1 MNVPFRRPKQL
12 LAGMSLALA
21 LTAEPSCGQSAQPNP
36 PTSPVPPTLTVR
48 PPMVMGGI
56 TATRDGIVFS
66 FAGDLWQVDRKGGE
80 AKRLTDLPGDED
92 NPAFSP
98 DGKWLAFS
106 RSFGGDA
113 DVWVMPA
120 AGGPGGQP
128 RRLTWHP
135 KDDRVRGWT
144 PDSRKVLFTTTRD
157 GDGVSRLYTMALDG
171 VVPEP
176 LPFPEGRQGAFSPDG
191 SRLAFVPYGVT
202 WNTWRHYRGGNTNP
216 IWLARLDGAKAGN
229 NVEKRPALASPD
241 ANNRFPIWMGGTLY
255 FVSDR
260 TGTPNLFSHDVSG
273 GASGRAE
280 QLTRFPKH
288 GILAA
293 AGAPDA
299 VVFVAGGAIHLW
311 DPAKRE
317 DRTVDVRLS
326 LPATERATHAV
337 PALKLLDQAVPVP
350 GGDRLIVTT
359 RGEVLSVDA
368 KTGQAE
374 NLTRTSGAAERS
386 AVPSPDGTRIA
397 WFSDASGEYELH
409 VKPMAGGEVRRIAV
423 EDHPSFYR
431 ELTWSPDG
439 RRIAFSDKRLS
450 LWVADLE
457 TGKAK
462 KIATSPHIGQGVFIP
477 SWSPDGRW
485 LAYSQALANRVRTI
499 FLLDTRDGRSH
510 QVTDGR
516 VQADLPAFDRSGR
529 YLFFSTS
536 ANARTASAE
545 DLGWGVMS
553 SALARP
559 LVSSRLNALVLRK
572 SDPPPFLWAGGA
584 GQPHPGA
591 KWEPAAGSVEI
602 DLEGMERR
610 IVPLSAG
617 ARDLVGLA
625 AGPSGVLF
633 AQVQEWPAAPGE
645 DDPTLVLYRYTL
657 SKGVEPEKIAADA
670 RDFALSADGGTLVYR
685 TGEPN
690 QSSLTLMPAA
700 GPADPDRKP
709 LDLAGLTLEI
719 DPVAEWQQM
728 YREIWRLA
736 RDWFYDPGHHGQDLG
751 DLERHFAAYLPA
763 VTRRADLNVLFREML
778 SYLSISHLVVAGGDV
793 PPPAAKPEQIGLLGA
808 DFDVDRGRYR
818 ITRIYRSGHPSSSN
832 PLVRAPLDQPGVDV
846 REGDYL
852 LAVGGEDVR
861 AGRNLYSYLVGK
873 AGKPVE
879 IKVAADPEAPE
890 GTEVRTATVV
900 PLPGENT
907 LRRMDWAERN
917 RRRVEELSGGKIAY
931 VYLPNHGFGGY
942 EELLRGLLG
951 NLDAEGVVIDQRWSP
966 GGVVFDSVIELLQRK
981 PLYAYAWRE
990 GNDLPMPTNFTQG
1003 PKALIVN
1010 YQNGSAAETFALMWK
1025 LAGLGPIVGTRTYGG
1040 GIGGALFS
1048 PGLIDGGEVTIPNRA
1063 SYDPNGTWGIENGGV
1078 HPDVEVEWDAESFRA
1093 GRDPQLEAAIQAVM
1107 AEIPKAKRWAPKK
1120 PAYPKYP

>member
-1 MNVPFRRPKQL
+1 MNAKKL
-12 LAGMSLALA
+12 LAGLTLALA
-21 LTAEPSCGQSAQPNP
+21 LTAEPSRGQSSQPAPSHP
-36 PTSPVPPTLTVR
+36 PVITVR
-48 PPMVMGGI
+48 PPMMMGAVA
-56 TATRDGIVFS
+56 ATRDQIVFT
-66 FAGDLWQVDRKGGE
+66 FAGDLWRVGREGGE
-80 AKRLTDLPGDED
+80 AKRFTDFPGDED
-92 NPAFSP
+92 APAFSP

-106 RSFGGDA
+106 RAFGGDA

-120 AGGPGGQP
+120 AGGEP

-144 PDSRKVLFTTTRD
+144 PDGREVLFTTNRD
-157 GDGVSRLYTMALDG
+157 GDGVSRLYTIALDG
-171 VVPEP
+171 VLPEP

-216 IWLARLDGAKAGN
+216 IWLARLDGG
-229 NVEKRPALASPD
+229 NVEKRPALVGPD
-241 ANNRFPIWMGGTLY
+241 ANNRFPMWMGGTLY

-260 TGTPNLFSHDVSG
+260 TGTPNLFSHDL
-273 GASGRAE
+273 ASGKTE

-288 GILAA
+288 GVLAA
-293 AGAPDA
+293 SGAPDA

-317 DRTVDVRLS
+317 DRTVDVHLS
-326 LPATERATHAV
+326 LPAPERAARSV
-337 PALKLLDQAVPVP
+337 PALKSLDQAVPVP
-350 GGDRLIVTT
+350 GGNRLIVTA

-374 NLTRTSGAAERS
+374 NLTRTSGVAERS

-409 VKPMAGGEVRRIAV
+409 VRPVAGNGEVRRIAV
-423 EDHPSFYR
+423 EDRPSFYR
-431 ELTWSPDG
+431 ELAWSPDG
-439 RRIAFSDKRLS
+439 RRLAFSDKRLS
-450 LWVADLE
+450 LWVADVE
-457 TGKAK
+457 AGTAK
-462 KIATSPHIGQGVFIP
+462 KIATSSHIGQGGFIP

-485 LAYSQALANRVRTI
+485 LAYSQALPNRVRTI
-499 FLLDTRDGRSH
+499 FLHDTRDGRGH
-510 QVTDGR
+510 AVTDGR

-529 YLFFSTS
+529 YLFFTTS

-553 SALARP
+553 SILARP
-559 LVSSRLNALVLRK
+559 LVTSRLNVLVLRE
-572 SDPPPFLWAGGA
+572 SGPPPILLAGGA

-591 KWEPAAGSVEI
+591 KWEPAAGPVEI

-610 IVPLSAG
+610 IVPFSVG
-617 ARDLVGLA
+617 ARDFVGLA
-625 AGPSGVLF
+625 AGPPGVLF

-657 SKGVEPEKIAADA
+657 SKGVEPEKIASDVI
-670 RDFALSADGGTLVYR
+670 DFTPSADGGTLVYR

-690 QSSLTLMPAA
+690 RSSLTLMPAA
-700 GPADPDRKP
+700 GSADPERKP
-709 LDLAGLTLEI
+709 LDLAGLTIEV
-719 DPVAEWQQM
+719 DPAAEWQQM
-728 YREIWRLA
+728 YRELWRLA

-751 DLERHFAAYLPA
+751 DLERHFAAYLPG

-793 PPPAAKPEQIGLLGA
+793 PPPAAQPERTGLLGA
-808 DFDVDRGRYR
+808 DFGVDRGRYR
-818 ITRIYRSGHPSSSN
+818 IERIYRSGHPSSSN
-832 PLVRAPLDQPGVDV
+832 ALVRAPLDQPGVDA

-852 LAVGGEDVR
+852 LAVDGEEVR
-861 AGRNLYSYLVGK
+861 AERNLYSYLVGK

-879 IKVAADPEAPE
+879 IKVATSPE
-890 GTEVRTATVV
+890 GGDVRTATVV

-917 RRRVEELSGGKIAY
+917 RRRVEEISAARLAY

-951 NLDAEGVVIDQRWSP
+951 NLDADGVIVDQRWSP

-1003 PKALIVN
+1003 PKALIIN

-1025 LAGLGPIVGTRTYGG
+1025 LAGLGPIVGTRTFGG
-1040 GIGGALFS
+1040 GIGGALFN
-1048 PGLIDGGEVTIPNRA
+1048 PDLIDGGEIIIPNRA
-1063 SYDPNGTWGIENGGV
+1063 SYDPNGTWGIENDGV
-1078 HPDVEVEWDAESFRA
+1078 RPDVEVEWDAESFRA
-1093 GRDPQLEAAIQAVM
+1093 GRDPQLEAAIKAVL
-1107 AEIPKAKRWAPKK
+1107 AEIPEAKRWAPKK

>member
-1 MNVPFRRPKQL
+1 MKQL
-12 LAGMSLALA
+12 LAGMALVGV
-21 LTAEPSCGQSAQPNP
+21 LVVPTGGQGAAPQPAGQPPAP
-36 PTSPVPPTLTVR
+36 PTPPTLAVR
-48 PPMVMGGI
+48 PPMIIGAI
-56 TATRDGIVFS
+56 AATRDQIVFS
-66 FAGDLWQVDRKGGE
+66 FAGDLWRVDRKGGE
-80 AKRLTDLPGDED
+80 AKRLVDLPGDKD
-92 NPAFSP
+92 APAFSP

-106 RSFGGDA
+106 LLSGNDG

-120 AGGPGGQP
+120 AGGQP

-144 PDSRKVLFTTTRD
+144 PDGGKILFTTNRD

-171 VVPEP
+171 VLPEP

-202 WNTWRHYRGGNTNP
+202 WSTWRHYRGGNTNP

-229 NVEKRPALASPD
+229 NVEKRSALASPD
-241 ANNRFPIWMGGTLY
+241 ANNRFPIWMGDRLY

-260 TGTPNLFSHDVSG
+260 TGTPNLFSHDL
-273 GASGRAE
+273 ASGRTE
-280 QLTRFPKH
+280 QLTRFPKY

-293 AGAPDA
+293 SGAPDA
-299 VVFVAGGAIHLW
+299 IVFVAGGAIHLW
-311 DPAKRE
+311 DPARRQ

-326 LPATERATHAV
+326 LPAPERAAHAV
-337 PALKLLDQAVPVP
+337 PALKFLDQAVPVP
-350 GGDRLIVTT
+350 GGGRLIVTA
-359 RGEVLSVDA
+359 RGEVLSVDP

-374 NLTRTSGAAERS
+374 NLTRTSGVAERS
-386 AVPSPDGTRIA
+386 AVPSPDGARIA

-409 VKPMAGGEVRRIAV
+409 VRTLASGETRRIAV
-423 EDHPSFYR
+423 EEHPSFYR
-431 ELTWSPDG
+431 EPTWSPDG
-439 RRIAFSDKRLS
+439 RRIAFSDKRLA
-450 LWVADLE
+450 LWMADLE
-457 TGKAK
+457 AGKAK
-462 KIATSPHIGQGVFIP
+462 KIATSSHIGQGVFLP
-477 SWSPDGRW
+477 AWSPDGRW
-485 LAYSQALANRVRTI
+485 LAYSQALPNRVRTI
-499 FLLDTRDGRSH
+499 FLHDTRDGRSH
-510 QVTDGR
+510 PVTDGK

-536 ANARTASAE
+536 ANARTASAD

-553 SALARP
+553 SELARP
-559 LVSSRLNALVLRK
+559 LVTSRLNALVLRK
-572 SDPPPFLWAGGA
+572 GDPSPVLGA

-591 KWEPAAGSVEI
+591 KWEPAAGPVEI

-610 IVPLSAG
+610 IVPLSDS
-617 ARDLVGLA
+617 ARDFVGLA

-633 AQVQEWPAAPGE
+633 AQVQEWKATPTQ
-645 DDPTLVLYRYTL
+645 DDPTLVLYRYTV
-657 SKGVEPEKIAADA
+657 SKGMEPEKIAADA

-685 TGEPN
+685 TGE
-690 QSSLTLMPAA
+690 SSLTLMPAA
-700 GPADPDRKP
+700 GPVDPEPKP
-709 LDLAGLTLEI
+709 LDLAGLTLEV
-719 DPVAEWQQM
+719 DPAAEWRQM
-728 YREIWRLA
+728 YRELWRLA

-751 DLERHFAAYLPA
+751 DLERHFAAYLPT

-793 PPPAAKPEQIGLLGA
+793 PPSAVKPERTGLLGA
-808 DFDVDRGRYR
+808 DFEVDRGRYR

-832 PLVRAPLDQPGVDV
+832 GLVRAPLDQPGVDV

-852 LAVGGEDVR
+852 LAVDGKDVR
-861 AGRNLYSYLVGK
+861 AERNLYSYLVGK

-879 IKVAADPEAPE
+879 IRVAASPEAPRD
-890 GTEVRTATVV
+890 TEIRTATVV

-917 RRRVEELSGGKIAY
+917 RRRVEEISAARLAY

-951 NLDAEGVVIDQRWSP
+951 NLDAEGVIIDQRWSP

-990 GNDLPMPTNFTQG
+990 GDDLPMPTNFTRG
-1003 PKALIVN
+1003 PKALIIN
-1010 YQNGSAAETFALMWK
+1010 QANGSAAETFALMWK
-1025 LAGLGPIVGTRTYGG
+1025 LAGLGPIVGTRTFGG
-1040 GIGGALFS
+1040 GIGGALFG
-1048 PGLIDGGEVTIPNRA
+1048 PDLIDGGEVVIPNRA
-1063 SYDPNGTWGIENGGV
+1063 SYDPNGTWGIENDGV

-1093 GRDPQLEAAIQAVM
+1093 GRDPQLEAAIKAVL
-1107 AEIPKAKRWAPKK
+1107 AEIPKTKKWTPKK
-1120 PAYPKYP
+1120 PAYPRYP

>member
-1 MNVPFRRPKQL
+1 MKASPKRL
-12 LAGMSLALA
+12 LAGLILALA
-21 LTAEPSCGQSAQPNP
+21 LTAEPSCGQSA
-36 PTSPVPPTLTVR
+36 PPTLTVR
-48 PPMVMGGI
+48 PPMMMGAI
-56 TATRDGIVFS
+56 AATRDQIVFT
-66 FAGDLWQVDRKGGE
+66 FAGDLWRVDRRGGE

-92 NPAFSP
+92 APAFSP
-98 DGKWLAFS
+98 NGKWLAFS
-106 RSFGGDA
+106 RAFGGDA

-120 AGGPGGQP
+120 TGGAGDQP

-144 PDSRKVLFTTTRD
+144 PDGRKVLFTTNRD
-157 GDGVSRLYTMALDG
+157 GDGVSRLYTIALDG
-171 VVPEP
+171 VLPEP
-176 LPFPEGRQGAFSPDG
+176 LPFPEGHQGAFSPDG
-191 SRLAFVPYGVT
+191 SRLALVPYGGT
-202 WNTWRHYRGGNTNP
+202 WNTWRHYRGGRTNP
-216 IWLARLDGAKAGN
+216 LWLARLDGAKTGDT
-229 NVEKRPALASPD
+229 VEKRPALASPD
-241 ANNRFPIWMGGTLY
+241 ANNRFPVWMGDTLY

-260 TGTPNLFSHDVSG
+260 TGTPNLFSHDLVSG
-273 GASGRAE
+273 KTE

-293 AGAPDA
+293 SGAPDA
-299 VVFVAGGAIHLW
+299 IVFVAGGAIHLW

-326 LPATERATHAV
+326 LPAPERSARAV
-337 PALKLLDQAVPVP
+337 PALKFLDQAVPVP
-350 GGDRLIVTT
+350 AGDRLIVTA
-359 RGEVLSVDA
+359 RGEVLSIDT

-374 NLTRTSGAAERS
+374 NLTRTSGVAERS

-409 VKPMAGGEVRRIAV
+409 VRPMTSGETRRIAV

-431 ELTWSPDG
+431 ELTWAPDG
-439 RRIAFSDKRLS
+439 KRIAFSDKRLS

-457 TGKAK
+457 AGTAR
-462 KIATSPHIGQGVFIP
+462 KIATSSHIGQGVFLP

-485 LAYSQALANRVRTI
+485 LAYSQALPNRVRTI

-510 QVTDGR
+510 SVTDGK

-529 YLFFSTS
+529 YLFFSSS

-559 LVSSRLNALVLRK
+559 LVTSRLNALVLREG
-572 SDPPPFLWAGGA
+572 DPPPILRAGGA

-591 KWEPAAGSVEI
+591 KWEPAAGPVEI
-602 DLEGMERR
+602 DLDGMERR
-610 IVPLSAG
+610 IAPLSAG
-617 ARDLVGLA
+617 ARDFVGLA
-625 AGPSGVLF
+625 AGPAGVLF

-657 SKGVEPEKIAADA
+657 SKGVEPEKIASDA

-685 TGEPN
+685 TGGRGGAA
-690 QSSLTLMPAA
+690 LALMPAA
-700 GPADPDRKP
+700 GPADPERKP
-709 LDLAGLTLEI
+709 LDLASLNLEI
-719 DPVAEWQQM
+719 DPAAEWRQM
-728 YREIWRLA
+728 YREMWRLA

-751 DLERHFAAYLPA
+751 DLERHFAAYLPT
-763 VTRRADLNVLFREML
+763 VTRRADLNLLFREML
-778 SYLSISHLVVAGGDV
+778 SYLSVSHLVVAGGDV
-793 PPPAAKPEQIGLLGA
+793 PPPAVKPEQTGLLGA
-808 DFDVDRGRYR
+808 DFSVDRGRYR

-832 PLVRAPLDQPGVDV
+832 ALVRAPLDQPGVDV

-852 LAVGGEDVR
+852 LAVDGEDVR

-873 AGKPVE
+873 SGKPVE
-879 IKVAADPEAPE
+879 IRVAASSE
-890 GTEVRTATVV
+890 GREVRTATVV

-917 RRRVEELSGGKIAY
+917 RRRVEEISAARLAY

-951 NLDAEGVVIDQRWSP
+951 NLDADGVIVDQRWSP

-990 GNDLPMPTNFTQG
+990 GNDLPMPTNFTPG
-1003 PKALIVN
+1003 PKALIIN
-1010 YQNGSAAETFALMWK
+1010 HQNGSAAETFALMWK
-1025 LAGLGPIVGTRTYGG
+1025 LAGLGPIVGTRTFGG
-1040 GIGGALFS
+1040 GIGGALFR
-1048 PGLIDGGEVTIPNRA
+1048 PELVDGGRVTIPNRA
-1063 SYDPNGTWGIENGGV
+1063 SYDPNGTWGIENDGV

-1093 GRDPQLEAAIQAVM
+1093 GRDPQLEAAVKALMAEISAEIS

>member
-1 MNVPFRRPKQL
+1 MSVSFPHPKQI
-12 LAGMSLALA
+12 LAGLTLALA
-21 LTAEPSCGQSAQPNP
+21 LPASGQ
-36 PTSPVPPTLTVR
+36 TTVTVR
-48 PPMVMGGI
+48 PPMLIQGI
-56 TATRDGIVFS
+56 TATRDQIVFP

-92 NPAFSP
+92 SPAFSP
-98 DGKWLAFS
+98 DGRWLAFS
-106 RSFGGDA
+106 RSSGGDA
-113 DVWVMPA
+113 DVWVIPA
-120 AGGPGGQP
+120 TGGEP

-144 PDSRKVLFTTTRD
+144 PDSREVLFTTNRD
-157 GDGVSRLYTMALDG
+157 GDGVSRLYTLALDG

-191 SRLAFVPYGVT
+191 SQLAFVPYGVT

-216 IWLARLDGAKAGN
+216 IWIARPAGGK
-229 NVEKRPALASPD
+229 VEKRPALASPD

-260 TGTPNLFSHDVSG
+260 TGTPNLFSHDL
-273 GASGRAE
+273 ASGRTE

-293 AGAPDA
+293 SGAPDA

-317 DRTVDVRLS
+317 DRTVDVHLS
-326 LPATERATHAV
+326 LPAPERAGHTV
-337 PALKLLDQAVPVP
+337 PALKSLDQAVPVP
-350 GGDRLIVTT
+350 GGDRLIVTA
-359 RGEVLSVDA
+359 RGEVLSVDP

-374 NLTRTSGAAERS
+374 NLTRAPGIAERS
-386 AVPSPDGTRIA
+386 AVPSPDGARIA

-409 VKPMAGGEVRRIAV
+409 VRMTAGIAGGETRKIAV
-423 EDHPSFYR
+423 EEHPSFYR

-439 RRIAFSDKRLS
+439 KRIAFSDKRLS

-457 TGKAK
+457 AGTAK
-462 KIATSPHIGQGVFIP
+462 KIAASSHIGQGVFLP

-485 LAYSQALANRVRTI
+485 LAYAQALPNRVRTI

-529 YLFFSTS
+529 YLFFTTS

-553 SALARP
+553 SALARA
-559 LVSSRLNALVLRK
+559 LVTSRLNALVVRK
-572 SDPPPFLWAGGA
+572 GDPPPVLAG

-591 KWEPAAGSVEI
+591 KWEPATGPVEI
-602 DLEGMERR
+602 DLEEMDRR

-617 ARDLVGLA
+617 ARDFVGLA
-625 AGPSGVLF
+625 AGPPGVLF
-633 AQVQEWPAAPGE
+633 AQIQEWPATPGE
-645 DDPTLVLYRYTL
+645 DDPTLVLYRYTV
-657 SKGVEPEKIAADA
+657 SKGIEPEKIASDA
-670 RDFALSADGGTLVYR
+670 RDFAVSADGGTLVYR
-685 TGEPN
+685 TGEGN
-690 QSSLTLMPAA
+690 RSSLTLVLAA
-700 GPADPDRKP
+700 APVDPERKP
-709 LDLAGLTLEI
+709 LDLAGLTVDV
-719 DPVAEWQQM
+719 DPAAEWQQV
-728 YREIWRLA
+728 YRETWRIA

-751 DLERHFAAYLPA
+751 DLERHFAAYLPN
-763 VTRRADLNVLFREML
+763 VTRRADLNLLLREML
-778 SYLSISHLVVAGGDV
+778 SFLSISHLVVAGGDV
-793 PPPAAKPEQIGLLGA
+793 PPPALKPERTGLLGA
-808 DFDVDRGRYR
+808 DFAVDGGRYR
-818 ITRIYRSGHPSSSN
+818 IARIYRSGHPSSSN

-852 LAVGGEDVR
+852 LAIDGEDVR
-861 AGRNLYSYLVGK
+861 AERNLYSYLVGK

-879 IKVAADPEAPE
+879 IKVAADPGGAEA
-890 GTEVRTATVV
+890 RTATVV

-907 LRRMDWAERN
+907 LRRMDWAKRN
-917 RRRVEELSGGKIAY
+917 RRRVEEISGGRIAY
-931 VYLPNHGFGGY
+931 VYLPNQGFGGY

-951 NLDAEGVVIDQRWSP
+951 NLDAEGLVIDQRWSP

-990 GNDLPMPTNFTQG
+990 GNDLTIPTNFTQG
-1003 PKALIVN
+1003 PKALIIN

-1025 LAGLGPIVGTRTYGG
+1025 LAGLGPIVGTRTFGG
-1040 GIGGALFS
+1040 GIGGALFG
-1048 PGLIDGGEVTIPNRA
+1048 PDLIDGGQITIPNRA
-1063 SYDPNGTWGIENGGV
+1063 SYDPNGTWGIENDGV

-1107 AEIPKAKRWAPKK
+1107 QEIPKAKRWAPKK
-1120 PAYPKYP
+1120 PAYPTYP

>member
-1 MNVPFRRPKQL
+1 MNIPFHRPKQL
-12 LAGMSLALA
+12 LAGVSLALA
-21 LTAEPSCGQSAQPNP
+21 LTAEPSCGQS
-36 PTSPVPPTLTVR
+36 TSPPPQITTVHG
-48 PPMVMGGI
+48 PMMIGSVA
-56 TATRDGIVFS
+56 ATRDQIVFT
-66 FAGDLWQVDRKGGE
+66 FAGDLWRVDRKGGE

-92 NPAFSP
+92 APAFSP

-106 RSFGGDA
+106 RASGGDA
-113 DVWVMPA
+113 DVWVMLA
-120 AGGPGGQP
+120 TGGEP

-144 PDSRKVLFTTTRD
+144 PDGRKVLFTTTRD
-157 GDGVSRLYTMALDG
+157 GDGVSRLYTIALDG
-171 VVPEP
+171 VLPEP

-216 IWLARLDGAKAGN
+216 IWLARLDGG

-241 ANNRFPIWMGGTLY
+241 ANNRFPVWMGDTLY

-260 TGTPNLFSHDVSG
+260 KGTPNLFSHDLTSG
-273 GASGRAE
+273 KTE

-299 VVFVAGGAIHLW
+299 IVFVAGGAIHLW
-311 DPAKRE
+311 DPARRE
-317 DRTVDVRLS
+317 DRTVEVRLS
-326 LPATERATHAV
+326 LPAPELAAHAV
-337 PALKLLDQAVPVP
+337 PALKFLDQAVPTA
-350 GGDRLIVTT
+350 GGGRLIVTT
-359 RGEVLSVDA
+359 RGEVLSVDP
-368 KTGQAE
+368 KTGQGE
-374 NLTRTSGAAERS
+374 NLTRTSGVAERS

-409 VKPMAGGEVRRIAV
+409 VRRIAGNGEVRRIAV

-439 RRIAFSDKRLS
+439 KRIAFSDKRLS
-450 LWVADLE
+450 LWIADLE
-457 TGKAK
+457 AGRAK

-499 FLLDTRDGRSH
+499 FLHDTRDGRSH
-510 QVTDGR
+510 PVTDGR

-553 SALARP
+553 SGLARP
-559 LVSSRLNALVLRK
+559 LVSSRLNALVLRE
-572 SDPPPFLWAGGA
+572 SDPPPVLGE

-591 KWEPAAGSVEI
+591 KWEPGPVEI
-602 DLEGMERR
+602 DLDGMDRR
-610 IVPLSAG
+610 IVPLPAG
-617 ARDLVGLA
+617 ARDFVGLA

-657 SKGVEPEKIAADA
+657 SKGGEPEKITSDG

-690 QSSLTLMPAA
+690 RSSLTLMPAA
-700 GPADPDRKP
+700 GPADPERKP
-709 LDLAGLTLEI
+709 LDLAGLTLEV
-719 DPVAEWQQM
+719 DPAAEWRQM
-728 YREIWRLA
+728 YRELWRLA

-751 DLERHFAAYLPA
+751 DLERHFAAYLPN
-763 VTRRADLNVLFREML
+763 VTRRADLNLLFREML

-793 PPPAAKPEQIGLLGA
+793 PPPDTKPERIGLLGA
-808 DFDVDRGRYR
+808 DFEVDRGRYR
-818 ITRIYRSGHPSSSN
+818 IQRIYHSGHPSSSN

-852 LAVGGEDVR
+852 LAVDGEDVR
-861 AGRNLYSYLVGK
+861 AERNLYSYLVGK

-879 IKVAADPEAPE
+879 IKVAASSE
-890 GTEVRTATVV
+890 GVAVRTATVV

-917 RRRVEELSGGKIAY
+917 RRRVEELSGGRIAY

-951 NLDAEGVVIDQRWSP
+951 NLDAEGVIIDQRWSP

-1025 LAGLGPIVGTRTYGG
+1025 LAGLGPIVGTRTFGG
-1040 GIGGALFS
+1040 GIGGALFG
-1048 PGLIDGGEVTIPNRA
+1048 PDLVDGGQVIIPNRA
-1063 SYDPNGTWGIENGGV
+1063 SYDPNGTWGIENDGV

-1093 GRDPQLEAAIQAVM
+1093 GRDPQLEAAIKAVM
-1107 AEIPKAKRWAPKK
+1107 MEIPKAKRWAPKK